1 MKQAPVLPSRAW
13 SIRPFKRSAILAIT
27 TSKHYG
33 IVTHEPLTPEDS
45 FGHSLG
51 FDTADRV
58 FLRQRLLRRRDDRG
72 GNLRLGGNNGEGK
85 RFGSSGHRFGRR
97 GFRLHRRV
105 GYRDSAFRRDRL
117 GCQSDVWATEEL
129 RRTC

>member
-1 MKQAPVLPSRAW
+1 
-13 SIRPFKRSAILAIT
+13 
-27 TSKHYG
+27 YG

-105 GYRDSAFRRDRL
+105 GYRDSAFRREDRKSTRL
-117 GCQSDVWATEEL
+117 NSSHVKISYAVFCL
-129 RRTC
+129 KKKRKP